1 MLSPENLY
9 LKKIQLITDDPLNNA
24 PKVFQL
30 LGNFIKTRTNKRE
43 QYYSVVNFAI
53 KKFEEALV
61 KLKPNYKTLPASTL
75 TEAAT
80 QCEKMISM
88 IDTAIEITPRVFS
101 LKKVKE
107 SKIEIL
113 REYQEEFSHEM
124 MLMKKQLKAIEAHQ
138 KTVND
143 FNPSHINNIP
153 ETVNDFNPSHI
164 NDIPSQ
170 LQAKIDTIK
179 QEFKK
184 ESKEKQVKDL
194 LEKINAFLKSNN
206 VQPKPEHAPAF
217 RETLALL
224 DDSLDATLRGLSLHP
239 LSKTMKTFVATRHTI
254 FKLTMTHTTTYEF
267 EIQPPILLLT
277 ENNSGDLMNV
287 DQANT
292 SEKSDKIPSAIS
304 EEETGD
310 PIFEFELQHN
320 RAGVSFDQ
328 VNTTR
333 NKMLISAIHAFK
345 NCPIT
350 TEYKKTETLED
361 ELNTYLFS
369 LEANAATAQD
379 ALPGLRQ
386 YKNYLSKYYIQDE
399 IIISYVTQL
408 CRDLVEVKYGDQL
421 AEQIVRAA
429 IQQTPSHPQR
439 LLSNQQQTLFN
450 KPKPIQESKP
460 TLQAQ
465 PLPVFL
471 STSFFKHSKKGR
483 QKQPMHKR
491 DRSPVRKK

>member
-9 LKKIQLITDDPLNNA
+9 HKQIQLITDDPLNNA

-30 LGNFIKTRTNKRE
+30 LGNFTKTKKNKRKK
-43 QYYSVVNFAI
+43 YYSVVNFAI
-53 KKFEEALV
+53 KQFEEALIE
-61 KLKPNYKTLPASTL
+61 LKPNYKTLPAATL
-75 TEAAT
+75 TKTLT
-80 QCEKMISM
+80 QCGKMVSV
-88 IDTAIEITPRVFS
+88 IDTAIEITSRFFS
-101 LKKVKE
+101 LEKTKE
-107 SKIEIL
+107 SKTERL

-124 MLMKKQLKAIEAHQ
+124 TLIKKQLEEFSYEMALKKKQLEAIEAHQ
-138 KTVND
+138 KT
-143 FNPSHINNIP
+143 I
-153 ETVNDFNPSHI
+153 NDFNPSHI

-184 ESKEKQVKDL
+184 ELKEKQVKDL

-224 DDSLDATLRGLSLHP
+224 DDSLDETLRGLSLHP

-254 FKLTMTHTTTYEF
+254 LKLTMTHTTTYEI
-267 EIQPPILLLT
+267 EIQSQIPAST
-277 ENNSGDLMNV
+277 ENNDSDLMDI

-292 SEKSDKIPSAIS
+292 LEKSDKIPNAIS

-333 NKMLISAIHAFK
+333 NNMLISVIHAFK
-345 NCPIT
+345 NYPIE
-350 TEYKKTETLED
+350 TENKKTETLEN

-369 LEANAATAQD
+369 LEENAATAHD
-379 ALPGLRQ
+379 ALLGLHQ
-386 YKNYLSKYYIQDE
+386 YKSYLSEYYTQDE
-399 IIISYVTQL
+399 VIFNYVAQL
-408 CRDLVEVKYGDQL
+408 AHDLAEVKYGDQL
-421 AEQIVRAA
+421 AKQI
-429 IQQTPSHPQR
+429 
-439 LLSNQQQTLFN
+439 LSTVKQQTLFN
-450 KPKPIQESKP
+450 KPKATQESK
-460 TLQAQ
+460 LASQAQ

-483 QKQPMHKR
+483 QKQPAHNR
-491 DRSPVRKK
+491 DRSPVRKKMI